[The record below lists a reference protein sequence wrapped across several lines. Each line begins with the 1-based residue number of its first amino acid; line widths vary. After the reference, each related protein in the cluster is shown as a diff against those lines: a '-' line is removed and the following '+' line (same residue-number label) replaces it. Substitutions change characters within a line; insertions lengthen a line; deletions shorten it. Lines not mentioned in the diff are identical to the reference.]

1 MRARGAARGAG
12 GVKKRPDA
20 ALPPHVR
27 SSPGGGPPAWSV
39 HIDAKLVLELLVNG
53 MFLSVLLAS
62 LFTEPNPFTTDCS
75 VIDPYDC
82 VARPGCGW

>member
-1 MRARGAARGAG
+1 
-12 GVKKRPDA
+12 
-20 ALPPHVR
+20 
-27 SSPGGGPPAWSV
+27 V